1 MTRKRNQ
8 QKYFRKSPKNVNNAS
23 KAKLKITRTFSN
35 EATKCFVCGT
45 VLSRGRE
52 FNDHIASA
60 HPLQGRKT
68 NSLSSNG
75 GTTPKVQLLNPF
87 LNIVE
92 EFGENPKEQPGKK
105 ELARRF
111 KNSEMASAFE
121 DLSVKHQEVLKLCEI
136 LKKKES
142 KAKAEAI
149 ELKAL
154 NENLEYEV
162 QQLQSTEKE
171 YLHEILRKDA
181 LLEDLRSRIKNL
193 EEANALAEMKN
204 GLLEENLQRAHER
217 SRNISPKIE
226 KNEVTDFKANE
237 EKVDE
242 HFDCS
247 NHLKE
252 IADRFYQ
259 SEADNK
265 RKEAQLLASGNKI
278 ENLEKIIREKDLFI
292 AAREKMNFL
301 KGNRKTAW
309 KAKQKENR
317 GMVFQKDEMLAIT
330 KRELKGLKETF
341 LLAEKKSHKEV
352 GNDSNERRADKLAI
366 FGAEGEQDQSSYTQ
380 MPSWVLELLI

>member
-1 MTRKRNQ
+1 MTRKKNQ
-8 QKYFRKSPKNVNNAS
+8 QKYFGKSTKNVNNAS
-23 KAKLKITRTFSN
+23 KSKLKITRTFSN

-60 HPLQGRKT
+60 HPVQGRKT

-87 LNIVE
+87 LNNVE

-105 ELARRF
+105 ELARSF
-111 KNSEMASAFE
+111 KNSGRASAFE
-121 DLSVKHQEVLKLCEI
+121 ELSVKHQEKLKLCEI

-142 KAKAEAI
+142 KAKAKAI

-171 YLHEILRKDA
+171 YLHEILKKDA

-217 SRNISPKIE
+217 SRNIIPKIE
-226 KNEVTDFKANE
+226 KNEITDFKAFE

-242 HFDCS
+242 HFDCN

-252 IADRFYQ
+252 FTDRFDQ
-259 SEADNK
+259 LEADNK
-265 RKEAQLLASGNKI
+265 RKEFQLLASRSKI
-278 ENLEKIIREKDLFI
+278 ENLEEIIREKDLFF

-309 KAKQKENR
+309 KAKQKEIG
-317 GMVFQKDEMLAIT
+317 GMVFQNDDLFAIT
-330 KRELKGLKETF
+330 KRELKGLKE
-341 LLAEKKSHKEV
+341 KKKRSQGSGK
-352 GNDSNERRADKLAI
+352 
-366 FGAEGEQDQSSYTQ
+366 
-380 MPSWVLELLI
+380 

>member
-8 QKYFRKSPKNVNNAS
+8 QKYFGKSNKNGHNAAKS
-23 KAKLKITRTFSN
+23 KLKITRTFSN
-35 EATKCFVCGT
+35 EATKCFVCGI

-60 HPLQGRKT
+60 HPVQGRKT
-68 NSLSSNG
+68 DCLSSNG
-75 GTTPKVQLLNPF
+75 RTTPKVQLLNPF
-87 LNIVE
+87 LNIEE

-105 ELARRF
+105 ELARSF
-111 KNSEMASAFE
+111 KNSGRALTFE

-171 YLHEILRKDA
+171 YLHEILKKDA

-217 SRNISPKIE
+217 SRNIIPKIE
-226 KNEVTDFKANE
+226 KNEITDFKAFE

-242 HFDCS
+242 HFDCN

-252 IADRFYQ
+252 VTDRFDQ
-259 SEADNK
+259 LEADNK
-265 RKEAQLLASGNKI
+265 RKEVQLLASRSKI
-278 ENLEKIIREKDLFI
+278 ENLEEVIREKDLFF

-301 KGNRKTAW
+301 KRNRKTEW
-309 KAKQKENR
+309 KAKQKEV
-317 GMVFQKDEMLAIT
+317 GGVVFQNDDLFAIT
-330 KRELKGLKETF
+330 KRELKGLKE
-341 LLAEKKSHKEV
+341 KKKGHKEV
-352 GNDSNERRADKLAI
+352 ENETNERKMDKLAI
-366 FGAEGEQDQSSYTQ
+366 FGAEGERNQSSYPQ

>member
-1 MTRKRNQ
+1 MTRKKNQ
-8 QKYFRKSPKNVNNAS
+8 QKYFGKSPRNANNAS
-23 KAKLKITRTFSN
+23 KSKLRITRTFFN
-35 EATKCFVCGT
+35 VAIQCFVCGI

-60 HPLQGRKT
+60 HPVQGD
-68 NSLSSNG
+68 SLSSNG
-75 GTTPKVQLLNPF
+75 STTPKVQLLNPF
-87 LNIVE
+87 LNIE
-92 EFGENPKEQPGKK
+92 EKFGENPKEQPGKK
-105 ELARRF
+105 ELARSF
-111 KNSEMASAFE
+111 KNSGRALAFE

-171 YLHEILRKDA
+171 YLHEILKKDA

-217 SRNISPKIE
+217 SRNIIPKIE
-226 KNEVTDFKANE
+226 KNEITDFKAFE

-242 HFDCS
+242 HFDCN

-252 IADRFYQ
+252 FTDRFDQ
-259 SEADNK
+259 LEADNK
-265 RKEAQLLASGNKI
+265 RKEVQLLASRSKI
-278 ENLEKIIREKDLFI
+278 ENLEEVIREKDLFF

-301 KGNRKTAW
+301 KGNRKTEW
-309 KAKQKENR
+309 KAKQKEIG
-317 GMVFQKDEMLAIT
+317 GMVFQNDDLFAIT
-330 KRELKGLKETF
+330 KRELKGLKE
-341 LLAEKKSHKEV
+341 KKKGHKEV
-352 GNDSNERRADKLAI
+352 ENEKNERKMDKLAI
-366 FGAEGEQDQSSYTQ
+366 FGAEGEQNQSSYPQ